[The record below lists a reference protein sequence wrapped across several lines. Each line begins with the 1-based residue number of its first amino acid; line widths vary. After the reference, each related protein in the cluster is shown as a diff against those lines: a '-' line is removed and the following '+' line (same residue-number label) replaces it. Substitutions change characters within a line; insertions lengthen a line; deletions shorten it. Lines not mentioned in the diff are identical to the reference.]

1 MISKSYMQRG
11 KLGLFGT
18 LERSANLISAHLFV
32 YLEVLLC
39 GLSVLLYF
47 KVREL
52 GATSVFMVFSVVL
65 LVISI
70 AVLMYVKKREGV
82 FFKWNLMYLVIA
94 FILMILYEGFW
105 IRYFRSPHTMK
116 DMYASFAGVPL
127 AGAVLPVLALLLMG
141 VYSRNWIVILSSIIL
156 GIGHIG
162 IHYMHWKELN
172 T

>member
-1 MISKSYMQRG
+1 
-11 KLGLFGT
+11 
-18 LERSANLISAHLFV
+18 
-32 YLEVLLC
+32 
-39 GLSVLLYF
+39 
-47 KVREL
+47 
-52 GATSVFMVFSVVL
+52 
-65 LVISI
+65 
-70 AVLMYVKKREGV
+70 
-82 FFKWNLMYLVIA
+82 MYLVIA

-127 AGAVLPVLALLLMG
+127 AGATLPVLALLLMG
-141 VYSRNWIVILSSIIL
+141 MYSRNWIVIAAAVIL